1 MSDNEQDGT
10 RKKKILI
17 IDDDDMLRAT
27 LKIALGYVNFET
39 VESGEAAAACGLA
52 SSAKPDVILLDLYM
66 PGINGIEILK
76 RLKAENGTARI
87 PVVIFTGSGEVKDVM
102 EGINAGAFDYLVK
115 PVDSKLLVEKI
126 NKALKVNP
134 RP

>member
-1 MSDNEQDGT
+1 MRQ
-10 RKKKILI
+10 KKVLI

-27 LKIALGYVNFET
+27 LKIALSYVNFDAID
-39 VESGEAAAACGLA
+39 SGEATEAFGLA

-76 RLKAENGTARI
+76 KLKAEKDTVRI
-87 PVVIFTGSGEVKDVM
+87 PVVIFTGSGEVKDVV
-102 EGINAGAFDYLVK
+102 EGINAGAFDYIVK

-126 NKALKVNP
+126 RKALKVNP